1 VKSFL
6 LQELAKLILPLA
18 VLLGLA
24 LLLKGHD
31 APGGGFVAGLSAAV
45 AGVLCFTS
53 YGTRWTREHVPFA
66 PERTALV
73 GGSVLLATIALPLL
87 LGDAAL
93 SHRHGLLVLGPLSYK
108 WHTAL
113 VFDIGV
119 VMIVGGGLASA
130 AGWLWGAHGEDRE
143 GG

>member
-6 LQELAKLILPLA
+6 LQELAKVILPLA

-45 AGVLCFTS
+45 AGVLCITS
-53 YGTRWTREHVPFA
+53 YGTRWARVHVPLA
-66 PERTALV
+66 PEPTALA
-73 GGSVLLATIALPLL
+73 GGVVLLATIAVPLL
-87 LGDAAL
+87 LGDPAL
-93 SHRHGLLVLGPLSYK
+93 THRHGLLVLGPLSYK

-113 VFDIGV
+113 LFDIGV

-130 AGWLWGAHGEDRE
+130 ALWLWGARTDE
-143 GG
+143 GGD